1 MRFKQEELDDVCVI
15 LEEKGY
21 KKYRGHYKNE
31 DFSFWK
37 SFETTFDEDG
47 DKKGGYQIALLFY
60 DYSKYLNSEETN
72 FGVQFEFVLNNNELI
87 DRMDLS
93 VSDSNM
99 DFDGFENLSSEFYK
113 SIYLNYIA
121 KNF

>member
-1 MRFKQEELDDVCVI
+1 MRFKKEEIDDFCLS

-37 SFETTFDEDG
+37 SFEVTYDEEG
-47 DKKGGYQIALLFY
+47 DKEGGYQIALLFY

-93 VSDSNM
+93 VTDSKM
-99 DFDGFENLSSEFYK
+99 DLEGFENLSSEFYK

>member
-1 MRFKQEELDDVCVI
+1 MSKPPAATLAVVVMFEVEFRD
-15 LEEKGY
+15 
-21 KKYRGHYKNE
+21 
-31 DFSFWK
+31 
-37 SFETTFDEDG
+37 ETTFDEEG
-47 DKKGGYQIALLFY
+47 DKKGGYQVALLFY

-113 SIYLNYIA
+113 SIYLNYIV
-121 KNF
+121 KNL